1 MDKIMPVKPWREVVT
16 PHPDVAAGR
25 YRQAEFAADLAQVLS
40 GKAEAEY
47 QDPVEFFARTY
58 LTEGMTLLLTS
69 SLRRVA
75 GVNGEPVFQIK
86 TAFGGGKTHTML
98 ALYHLL
104 NGSAP
109 ADKLAGAETIL
120 KAAGV
125 KTLPTAK
132 FAVLVGTALD
142 PSKPR
147 KLKGTRGLQMRTL
160 WGDLAAQIG
169 GAEAYQLIANADKA
183 SVAPGSD
190 TLVELFDQFGPCV
203 ILIDELVAYCR
214 NLYHNPNL
222 PAGSFDSNLTFI
234 QALTEAAKRSR
245 NSLVVASI
253 PESDLEIGG
262 EGGKEALKRL
272 EHTFGRLEAV
282 WKPVGAQEGFEIVRR
297 RLFMPIQD
305 ETARDETCRAFSRM
319 YTSADSADFPPE
331 CREGTYLDRLRVAYP
346 IHPEFFDR
354 LYDDWAT
361 LESFQKTRGVLRL
374 MAAVIH
380 ELWTRD
386 DRSAMI
392 LPGSIP
398 LEAQTVREE
407 LIRYLPEGWSA
418 VVDKDVDGPRSEP
431 RRIDEGNPRLGA
443 LLAARRVARAVF
455 LGSAPSVRQQNVRGI
470 EDIRV
475 RLGVTQPGEPVAV
488 FNDALSRLA
497 DRLTHLY
504 VGNRRYWF
512 DTQPNLLRTME
523 DRAVRLEA
531 HDVEAEIIR
540 RLRLI
545 RDRGDFRAVH
555 VCPTSSADVPDEQ
568 EVRLVVL
575 LPHTPHHRNR
585 QDSHALA
592 AAIDIINQRGN
603 SPRQYANML
612 VFAAPDE
619 DLVPGLEQ
627 ETRRYL
633 AWKSIMEDA
642 EALNLD
648 AHQRRQASESLER
661 SDETVNLRIHE
672 AYSWLI
678 VPTQDGTN
686 PINWET
692 VRIAG
697 GGESFILKASKKL
710 KSDQH
715 LITRWSPA
723 LLRMEL
729 DKWLW
734 KDSNHLGVKKLW
746 DYLCRYPYLPR
757 LQDVNVLLEA
767 IKDGVVRQDYFAY
780 ATRVGEDERYQG
792 LSLGSSTTTIY
803 FDDASVLVKPEIA
816 RQQLDT
822 DTQAT
827 TPPTTY
833 SQPNL
838 PGDARKVANGSTP
851 NLIATATGPTT
862 TRSTA
867 RRFHGVVKLD
877 ETRIAR
883 DAGRVAEEVIQ
894 HLTSQL
900 GAKVEIT
907 LEIHAQLPNGAAE
920 NVVRTVS
927 ENARTLK
934 FESSGFE
941 EE

>member
-1 MDKIMPVKPWREVVT
+1 MALKPWREVVT

-58 LTEGMTLLLTS
+58 LTEGMRLLLTS
-69 SLRRVA
+69 AVNRAA
-75 GVNGEPVFQIK
+75 GVGGEPVFQLK

-104 NGSAP
+104 GGRAA
-109 ADKLAGAETIL
+109 ADKLAGAEAIL
-120 KAAGV
+120 NAAGV
-125 KTLPTAK
+125 KQLPTAQ

-142 PSKPR
+142 PTKAR
-147 KLKGTRGLQMRTL
+147 KVKGTKSLQMRTL
-160 WGDLAAQIG
+160 WGELAFQIG
-169 GAEAYQLIANADKA
+169 GVEGYKLVADADKA
-183 SVAPGSD
+183 SVAPGAD

-203 ILIDELVAYCR
+203 VLIDELVAYCR
-214 NLYHNPNL
+214 NLYRNPNL

-234 QALTEAAKRSR
+234 QSLTEAARRSR
-245 NSLVVASI
+245 HSQVVASI
-253 PESDLEIGG
+253 PESAIEIGG
-262 EGGKEALKRL
+262 EGGQEVIKRL

-297 RLFMPIQD
+297 RLFAPIQD
-305 ETARDETCRAFSRM
+305 EAARDAVCREFSRM
-319 YTSADSADFPPE
+319 YATSDPADFPPE
-331 CREGTYLDRLRVAYP
+331 CREGTYLDRLRAAYP
-346 IHPEFFDR
+346 IHPEYFDR

-361 LESFQKTRGVLRL
+361 LENFQKTRGVLRL

-398 LEAQTVREE
+398 LEAQAVREE
-407 LIRYLPEGWSA
+407 LIRYLPEGWS
-418 VVDKDVDGPRSEP
+418 VVIDRDVDGLRSEP

-455 LGSAPSVRQQNVRGI
+455 LGSAPSVRQQNVRGV

-475 RLGVTQPGEPVAV
+475 RLGVAQPGEPVAV
-488 FNDALSRLA
+488 FNDALSRLT

-504 VGNRRYWF
+504 VGNRRYWY
-512 DTQPNLLRTME
+512 DTQPNLRRTME
-523 DRAVRLEA
+523 DRAARLEA
-531 HDVEAEIIR
+531 HDVEAEIVR

-555 VCPTSSADVPDEQ
+555 VCPASSADVPDEQ

-575 LPHTPHHRNR
+575 SPRAPHRRNR

-592 AAIDIINQRGN
+592 AAIDILNQRGN

-612 VFAAPDE
+612 IFTAPDE
-619 DLVPGLEQ
+619 DLGPGLEQ

-633 AWKSIMEDA
+633 AWKSIVEDA

-648 AHQRRQASESLER
+648 AHQRRQAGEGLER
-661 SDETVNLRIHE
+661 SDETVDLRIHE
-672 AYSWLI
+672 AYAWLI
-678 VPTQDGTN
+678 VPTQDGAN
-686 PINWET
+686 PVNWEMI
-692 VRIAG
+692 RIAG

-710 KSDQH
+710 KSDQL

-734 KDSNHLGVKKLW
+734 KDTNHLGVKKLW
-746 DYLCRYPYLPR
+746 DYVSRYVYLPR

-767 IKDGVVRQDYFAY
+767 IKDGVTHRDYFAY
-780 ATRVGEDERYQG
+780 ATRVGDDGRYHG
-792 LSLGSSTTTIY
+792 LSLGGSTTPVY
-803 FDDASVLVKPEIA
+803 FDDASVLVKPEVA
-816 RQQLDT
+816 QQQLDA
-822 DTQAT
+822 DAQATQAIR
-827 TPPTTY
+827 PEASYP
-833 SQPNL
+833 QP
-838 PGDARKVANGSTP
+838 GQTDASKKVANGGPPLT
-851 NLIATATGPTT
+851 ATATGPTT
-862 TRSTA
+862 ARPTA

-877 ETRIAR
+877 ETRMAR
-883 DAGRVAEEVIQ
+883 DAGRIAEEIIQ

-900 GAKVEIT
+900 GAEVEIT
-907 LEIHAQLPNGAAE
+907 LEIHARLPNGAPD

-934 FESSGFE
+934 FESFGFE
-941 EE
+941 DE